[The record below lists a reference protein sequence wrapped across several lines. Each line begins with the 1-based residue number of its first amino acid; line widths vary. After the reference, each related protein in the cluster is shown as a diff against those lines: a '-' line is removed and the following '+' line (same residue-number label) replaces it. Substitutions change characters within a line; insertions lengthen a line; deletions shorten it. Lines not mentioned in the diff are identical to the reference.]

1 MRDRDSGDR
10 GDDAEEDLDDAVS
23 SDAGSRS
30 VEAEAAAV
38 GPGSVGQKMVTS
50 SQAIL
55 PPAKSQASFV
65 HK

>member
-1 MRDRDSGDR
+1 MRDRDDGDR
-10 GDDAEEDLDDAVS
+10 GDDADEDLDDAVS

-30 VEAEAAAV
+30 VEAEASV
-38 GPGSVGQKMVTS
+38 GPSSGGEKLVTS
-50 SQAIL
+50 SQANL